1 MAQRRGFGRL
11 ARRYGLTGRG
21 VVAAACVA
29 LLAVAVA
36 LAVARAGAQ
45 GEALIRRGD
54 AAGQEEPAGETGSSE
69 VAAEGAGEAE
79 GGGEASEEGDTPQ
92 TVVVHVDGAVA
103 APGVYELE
111 APARVA
117 DAVAA
122 AGGLEEGASTEGVNL
137 AAPVSDGEKVRVP
150 EQGEEPAAGSS
161 AASAQAAQDAPVNI
175 NTASAEELDELPG
188 VGEATALAIIE
199 ERERN
204 GPFSCPEDIMR
215 VSGIG
220 EKKYEKLVGRIC
232 V

>member
-1 MAQRRGFGRL
+1 MAQRRGPGRL

-21 VVAAACVA
+21 AVAAACVA

-36 LAVARAGAQ
+36 LAVARAGVQ

-54 AAGQEEPAGETGSSE
+54 VAGQEGPAGGAGPGADAVEE
-69 VAAEGAGEAE
+69 VGGGAGEPE
-79 GGGEASEEGDTPQ
+79 GAAAPE

-122 AGGLEEGASTEGVNL
+122 AGGLAEGASTQGVNL
-137 AAPVSDGEKVRVP
+137 AAPVADGEKVHVP
-150 EQGEEPAAGSS
+150 EPGEEPAAGT
-161 AASAQAAQDAPVNI
+161 ASASGEAERDSPVNI
-175 NTASAEELDELPG
+175 NTAGAEELDELPG
-188 VGEATALAIIE
+188 VGESTALAIIE